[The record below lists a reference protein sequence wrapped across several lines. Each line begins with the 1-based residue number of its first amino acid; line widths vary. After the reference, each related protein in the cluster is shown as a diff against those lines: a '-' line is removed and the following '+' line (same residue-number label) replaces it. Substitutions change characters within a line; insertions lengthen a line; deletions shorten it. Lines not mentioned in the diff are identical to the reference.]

1 MAKYKGEDIDLKPTE
16 AMAEEAQKGLD
27 WRKEFGRGG
36 TEVGVARARQLV
48 NRQEISADTVRRMHS
63 YFSRHEVDKEAEG
76 FSPGEDGYPSAGR
89 IAWALW
95 GGDVG
100 QSWARNK
107 DSQLDKIDEE
117 ATRAI
122 EDEFPEKTIT
132 ALENKVEEHNEE
144 YGNTKSKRVTLG
156 MLAKVYKRGIG
167 AYNTNPQSVRPS
179 VTSEE
184 QWAMA
189 RVNSFLYA
197 VRNGK
202 FRSGKHD
209 TDLLPDGH
217 PMKTEDEREYDEFR
231 PYPNEHSARLTSPD
245 KYDIFRREKD
255 AGGKGIDF
263 IYGINDQGSEIQAIR
278 FDEKE
283 YTEEEAKQWLKD
295 NDFEYILF
303 EAALKERGA
312 KMDKRHVVDV
322 QETDENVTIVFAK
335 HHEEPSEEM
344 QEDMTEEKMG
354 HEEEEKM
361 DHEDERKE
369 AISLDY
375 RAMHLDDKAI
385 DEKSRTVRVGVSSEE
400 PVKREFGMEVM
411 DHSKENMNLEFL
423 NSGRAPLLL
432 DHDME
437 KQIGVVES
445 VELDENARRLRASVR
460 FGKGE
465 QASEVFDDV
474 VDGIRQNISV
484 GYRVD
489 KKVEREDDPEDHYRV
504 ATTPMEISI
513 VSIPADQSSLVGVGR
528 SSSETLKSTIL
539 IKEKDMSENIDL
551 DAVRAEA
558 AKSASKNAKDI
569 MTLARKHNKA
579 DLGEDAIGRGV
590 SIEQFRGELLDV
602 IGNDKPLETPADVID
617 APVKEKREYSL
628 GRMIRSQITG
638 KRNEASFEH
647 ELSDE
652 IAKRTGKDPQ
662 GFYVPGFAWGQR
674 SGVMTTAA
682 TGAISG
688 EAVTDNFVPTIQRP
702 DMFIEAL
709 RARQVLSG
717 LGATYIPGLT
727 NRVRMP
733 KISTGAT
740 AAFVEE
746 AGDVADQSQ
755 ADDSVTLQPRTL
767 GAYADISRLL
777 MLESVPAIEQ
787 VVQDDLLRSV
797 ADAIELAA
805 INGSGSSGNP
815 TGILNTS
822 GVNDLDIST
831 GTDVAALTWAD
842 ITDLVKLVEEDNG
855 VVNANAL
862 GFLTNAKVKSK
873 LANTS
878 KVASTDSVMLL
889 NDPWNSLYG
898 YPIAFSTNVPSNLN
912 PGDGGTDGSAMIF
925 GDFSQLMIGLFGAPS
940 IQVNPYTGQLAGTVR
955 ISIHQEVDVAVRNA
969 VSFAITNE
977 VSTA

>member
-1 MAKYKGEDIDLKPTE
+1 MMAKYKGEDIDLKPTQ

-48 NRQEISADTVRRMHS
+48 NRQEVSADTVRRMHS
-63 YFSRHEVDKEAEG
+63 YFSRHEVDKEGEG

-107 DSQLDKIDEE
+107 DRQLDKIDEE

-144 YGNTKSKRVTLG
+144 YGDTASKRVTLG
-156 MLAKVYKRGIG
+156 MLAKVYKRGVG

-179 VTSEE
+179 VSSEE

-189 RVNSFLYA
+189 RVNSFLFA

-202 FRSGKHD
+202 YRSGKHD

-217 PMKTEDEREYDEFR
+217 PMKTEDERNEANLTISENYDTFLE
-231 PYPNEHSARLTSPD
+231 
-245 KYDIFRREKD
+245 
-255 AGGKGIDF
+255 
-263 IYGINDQGSEIQAIR
+263 
-278 FDEKE
+278 
-283 YTEEEAKQWLKD
+283 D
-295 NDFEYILF
+295 N
-303 EAALKERGA
+303 ERGA
-312 KMDKRHVVDV
+312 EMDKRHVVDV

-354 HEEEEKM
+354 HEDEEEKM
-361 DHEDERKE
+361 EHDDERKE
-369 AISLDY
+369 PITLDY

-822 GVNDLDIST
+822 GVNDLDISA

-862 GFLTNAKVKSK
+862 GFLTNSKVKSK
-873 LANTS
+873 MANTV

-898 YPIAFSTNVPSNLN
+898 YPIAFSSNVPSNLN
-912 PGDGGTDGSAMIF
+912 PGDGGTDASAMIF

>member
-27 WRKEFGRGG
+27 WRREFGRGG
-36 TEVGVARARQLV
+36 TEVGVARARQLI
-48 NRQEISADTVRRMHS
+48 NRQEVSAETVRRMHS
-63 YFSRHEVDKEAEG
+63 YFSRHEVDKEGEG

-107 DSQLDKIDEE
+107 DRQLDKIDEE

-122 EDEFPEKTIT
+122 EDEFPDKTIT

-144 YGNTKSKRVTLG
+144 YGDTASKRVTLG
-156 MLAKVYKRGIG
+156 MLAKVYKRGVG

-179 VTSEE
+179 VSSEE

-189 RVNSFLYA
+189 RVNSFLFA

-202 FRSGKHD
+202 YRSGKHD

-217 PMKTEDEREYDEFR
+217 PMKTEDER
-231 PYPNEHSARLTSPD
+231 NEANLT
-245 KYDIFRREKD
+245 I
-255 AGGKGIDF
+255 
-263 IYGINDQGSEIQAIR
+263 SENYVT
-278 FDEKE
+278 F
-283 YTEEEAKQWLKD
+283 LKD
-295 NDFEYILF
+295 
-303 EAALKERGA
+303 KERGA
-312 KMDKRHVVDV
+312 EMENRHVIDV
-322 QETDENVTIVFAK
+322 QETDETVTLVFEK
-335 HHEEPSEEM
+335 HKEEPSEEM
-344 QEDMTEEKMG
+344 NEEMTEEKMG

-361 DHEDERKE
+361 EHEDERKE
-369 AISLDY
+369 PVTLDY

-385 DEKSRTVRVGVSSEE
+385 DEETRTVRVGVSSEE
-400 PVKREFGMEVM
+400 PVKRQFGMEVM
-411 DHSKENMNLEFL
+411 DHTKENMNLEFL

-465 QASEVFDDV
+465 QASEVFNDV

-489 KKVEREDDPEDHYRV
+489 KKVEREDDPEDYYRV

-513 VSIPADQSSLVGVGR
+513 VSIPADQSNLVGVGR
-528 SSSETLKSTIL
+528 SSSETLKSTIQ
-539 IKEKDMSENIDL
+539 IKEKDMSEKIDL

-558 AKSASKNAKDI
+558 AKSASKNAKEI

-579 DLGEDAIGRGV
+579 DLGEDAIGRG
-590 SIEQFRGELLDV
+590 IDIAEFRGELLDV
-602 IGNDKPLETPADVID
+602 IGNDKPLDTPVTVIEQS
-617 APVKEKREYSL
+617 AKEKRTYSL
-628 GRMIRSQITG
+628 GRMIQAQVTG
-638 KRNEASFEH
+638 DWKNAGYER

-652 IAKRTGKDPQ
+652 ITRRTGKQSQ
-662 GFYVPGFAWGQR
+662 GFYVPDFAWR

-682 TGAISG
+682 TGAIAG
-688 EAVTDNFVPTIQRP
+688 ENVTDQFVPTIQRG
-702 DMFIEAL
+702 DLFIEAL
-709 RARQVLSG
+709 RAKQVMAN
-717 LGATYIPGLT
+717 LGVTYLGGLT

-733 KISTGAT
+733 KIATGA
-740 AAFVEE
+740 AAGFVEE
-746 AGDVADQSQ
+746 AGDVSDQSPTD
-755 ADDSVTLQPRTL
+755 AGVTLQPRTL
-767 GAYADISRLL
+767 GAFATMSRLL

-787 VVQDDLLRSV
+787 IVQDDLLRSI
-797 ADAIELAA
+797 ADKIEYYA
-805 INGSGSSGNP
+805 INGSGASGQP
-815 TGILNTS
+815 TGILTDAN
-822 GVNDLDIST
+822 VNNLDISA

-855 VVNANAL
+855 VVNAATL
-862 GFLTNAKVKSK
+862 GFLTNPKVKAK
-873 LANTS
+873 MANTV
-878 KVASTDSVMLL
+878 KVATTDSVMLL
-889 NDPWNSLYG
+889 NDPWNAIYG
-898 YPIAFSTNVPSNLN
+898 YKAEFTNNVPSDLD
-912 PGDGGTDGSAMIF
+912 PGDGGSDASAMIF
-925 GDFSQLMIGLFGAPS
+925 GDFSQLMVGLFGAPS
-940 IQVNPYTGQLAGTVR
+940 IIVDPYSGSKSGDVQ
-955 ISIHQEVDVAVRNA
+955 ISVMQEVDVALRNA
-969 VSFAITNE
+969 ISFAKTDEI
-977 VSTA
+977 STA

>member
-1 MAKYKGEDIDLKPTE
+1 MAKYKGKDIDLKPTE

-36 TEVGVARARQLV
+36 TAVGVARARQLV
-48 NRQEISADTVRRMHS
+48 NRQELSAETVRRMHS

-144 YGNTKSKRVTLG
+144 HGSAKSKRVTLG

-202 FRSGKHD
+202 YRSGKHD

-217 PMKTEDEREYDEFR
+217 PMKTEDERKEDNLTNIQIYDKF
-231 PYPNEHSARLTSPD
+231 T
-245 KYDIFRREKD
+245 
-255 AGGKGIDF
+255 KG
-263 IYGINDQGSEIQAIR
+263 NKRGS
-278 FDEKE
+278 
-283 YTEEEAKQWLKD
+283 
-295 NDFEYILF
+295 
-303 EAALKERGA
+303 
-312 KMDKRHVVDV
+312 KMDKRHIVDV

-335 HHEEPSEEM
+335 H
-344 QEDMTEEKMG
+344 Q
-354 HEEEEKM
+354 EEEEM
-361 DHEDERKE
+361 EMNGGHEDDEMETSGGHEDDEMKERFKYNKE
-369 AISLDY
+369 DLDFRSY
-375 RAMHLDDKAI
+375 HFDKEMI
-385 DEKSRTVRVGVSSEE
+385 NEENRTVRVGVSSEE
-400 PVKREFGMEVM
+400 PVKRDFGMEVM
-411 DHSKENMNLEFL
+411 SHKAEHMDLKFL

-445 VELDENARRLRASVR
+445 VELDENAGRLRALVR

-465 QASEVFDDV
+465 RASEVFNDV
-474 VDGIRQNISV
+474 TDGIRQNISV

-489 KKVEREDDPEDHYRV
+489 GKVERSEHEDDEEDIIRV
-504 ATTPMEISI
+504 MTTPMEISI
-513 VSIPADQSSLVGVGR
+513 VSIPADQSNLVGVGR

-579 DLGEDAIGRGV
+579 DLGEEAIGRGV

-617 APVKEKREYSL
+617 APMKEKREYSL

-733 KISTGAT
+733 KIATGAT
-740 AAFVEE
+740 AGFVEE

-755 ADDSVTLQPRTL
+755 ADDGVTLQPRTL

-822 GVNDLDIST
+822 GVNDLDISA

-855 VVNANAL
+855 VVNGNTL
-862 GFLTNAKVKSK
+862 GFLTNSKVKSK
-873 LANTS
+873 MANTV

-898 YPIAFSTNVPSNLN
+898 YPIAFSSNVPSNLN
-912 PGDGGTDGSAMIF
+912 PGDGGTDASAMIF

>member
-1 MAKYKGEDIDLKPTE
+1 MMAKYKGEDIDLKPTE

-36 TEVGVARARQLV
+36 TAVGVARARQLI
-48 NRQEISADTVRRMHS
+48 NRQELSAETVRRMHS
-63 YFSRHEVDKEAEG
+63 YFSRHEVDKEGEG

-107 DSQLDKIDEE
+107 DRQLDKIDEE

-144 YGNTKSKRVTLG
+144 YGDVKSKRVTLG
-156 MLAKVYKRGIG
+156 MLAKVYKRGVG

-179 VTSEE
+179 VSSEE

-189 RVNSFLYA
+189 RVNSFLFA

-202 FRSGKHD
+202 YRSGKHD

-217 PMKTEDEREYDEFR
+217 PMKTEDERKEDNLTNIEIYDKF
-231 PYPNEHSARLTSPD
+231 T
-245 KYDIFRREKD
+245 
-255 AGGKGIDF
+255 KG
-263 IYGINDQGSEIQAIR
+263 
-278 FDEKE
+278 
-283 YTEEEAKQWLKD
+283 
-295 NDFEYILF
+295 
-303 EAALKERGA
+303 KERGS
-312 KMDKRHVVDV
+312 KMDKRHIVDV

-335 HHEEPSEEM
+335 HHEEEEM
-344 QEDMTEEKMG
+344 EMNGG
-354 HEEEEKM
+354 HEDDEMETSGE
-361 DHEDERKE
+361 HEDDEMKERFKYNKE
-369 AISLDY
+369 DLDFRSY
-375 RAMHLDDKAI
+375 HFDKEMI
-385 DEKSRTVRVGVSSEE
+385 NEESRTVRVGVSSEE
-400 PVKREFGMEVM
+400 PVKRDFGMEVM
-411 DHSKENMNLEFL
+411 SHKAEHMDLKFL

-445 VELDENARRLRASVR
+445 VELDENAGRLRALVR

-465 QASEVFDDV
+465 RASEVFNDV
-474 VDGIRQNISV
+474 TDGIRQNISV

-489 KKVEREDDPEDHYRV
+489 GKVERSEHEDDEEDIIRV
-504 ATTPMEISI
+504 MTTPMEISI
-513 VSIPADQSSLVGVGR
+513 VSIPADQSNLVGVGR

-579 DLGEDAIGRGV
+579 DLGEEAIGRGV

-617 APVKEKREYSL
+617 APMKEKREYSL

-733 KISTGAT
+733 KIATGAT
-740 AAFVEE
+740 AGFVEE

-755 ADDSVTLQPRTL
+755 ADDGVTLQPRTL

-822 GVNDLDIST
+822 GVNDLDISA

-855 VVNANAL
+855 VVNGNTL
-862 GFLTNAKVKSK
+862 GFLTNSKVKSK
-873 LANTS
+873 MANTV

-898 YPIAFSTNVPSNLN
+898 YPIAFSSNVPSNLN
-912 PGDGGTDGSAMIF
+912 PGDGGTDASAMIF